1 MNNEQEEKRKLWKI
15 YGILMGVMVGGAVLI
30 LGTQAAWNA
39 IQRHSAKS
47 TEAET
52 SAEPETPS
60 NSSTLP
66 NPPVSSQ
73 YNSQPTQP
81 TIPSGLS
88 QQEAVNLINQ
98 WLQAKGKIFAPPFD
112 RQLLAQYTHTQ
123 GKLYQDIV
131 KLQGPMDWLRSTG
144 SYYTFNQ
151 SQITEVIDFSTS
163 GELPVLKVKISENMV
178 FYNGEQNNRETTA
191 STNSYTYTF
200 RQEQGTWKID
210 GRKLEN

>member
-15 YGILMGVMVGGAVLI
+15 YGILMGIMVGGAVLI

-39 IQRHSAKS
+39 IQRNLAKS
-47 TEAET
+47 TETET

-66 NPPVSSQ
+66 TPPVSSQ

-81 TIPSGLS
+81 TISSSLS

-123 GKLYQDIV
+123 GKLYQGIA
-131 KLQGPMDWLRSTG
+131 KPQGSIDWLRSTG

-151 SQITEVIDFSTS
+151 SQIIEVIEFSTS
-163 GELPVLKVKISENMV
+163 GELPVLKVKIFENMV
-178 FYNGEQNNRETTA
+178 FYNGELNKRETEA
-191 STNSYTYTF
+191 ATNTYIYTF

-210 GRKLEN
+210 HRD

>member
-151 SQITEVIDFSTS
+151 SQIIEVIEFSTS

-178 FYNGEQNNRETTA
+178 FYNGEQNKRETKA

-200 RQEQGTWKID
+200 RQQQGSWKIED
-210 GRKLEN
+210 YQ